1 MDKKYRINKNKM
13 DNTGIFSNL
22 HKNNGGNIAK
32 TAKASAQIAALPAGK
47 TEKTRKNGLA
57 AARGKEKG

>member
-1 MDKKYRINKNKM
+1 M
-13 DNTGIFSNL
+13 DNTGVFSNL
-22 HKNNGGNIAK
+22 HKNIDRNIAK
-32 TAKASAQIAALPAGK
+32 AAKASAQIAAMPSGK